1 MPTTTLVWFR
11 RDLRLADNP
20 SLNAALAAADRVVP
34 VFVIDGSATAPS
46 EIAGPGTASFAWR
59 AQSLAALDKTLRATG
74 SQLVVRYGDPAR
86 RLAELCEQSGARS
99 VHCATA
105 SDPAAVREATRVG
118 EQLAIAGISLVMVP
132 GAELALPA
140 GSVRT
145 AKGSSYRVFT
155 PYYRTW
161 RAMLPS
167 AAPLPAPQQMA
178 SLPVMPESDPLPAA
192 RSGDVDISAH
202 WRPGEAG
209 AMSRLVQFTD
219 RALAYDAL
227 HDLPA
232 VDGTS
237 MLSPHLAFGEITP
250 RQVIHALPDGS
261 EAFIRQLAWR
271 EFAYSMLAAFPSM
284 SVAPLRAEFAR
295 MPWIDDAEGLNAWK
309 AGMTGVP
316 LVDAGMRQLAS
327 TGWMHNRV
335 RMVAASWLTK
345 NLLVDWREGERHFLE
360 TLVDADAAQNAFN
373 WQWVAGSGSDAA
385 PYFRIMNPVIQASR
399 FDPDGTYI
407 RTWVPE
413 LARLQ
418 TPWIQKPW
426 DAPGDVLR
434 EAGITLGR
442 EYPALSIDLGSSR
455 GRALSAFASIRRS
468 AEPAGGS
475 RL

>member
-20 SLNAALAAADRVVP
+20 NLSAALKAADFVVP
-34 VFVIDGSATAPS
+34 VFIVDGSSAAPFDT
-46 EIAGPGTASFAWR
+46 ECPGTASCAWR
-59 AQSLAALDKTLRATG
+59 ARSLAALDEALRAAG
-74 SQLVVRYGDPAR
+74 SQLVLRYGDPAMV
-86 RLAELCEQSGARS
+86 LAELCEQSGATS

-118 EQLAIAGISLVMVP
+118 EQLAIVGISLVMVP

-145 AKGSSYRVFT
+145 ATGSPYRVFT

-161 RAMLPS
+161 RTMLPS
-167 AAPLPAPQQMA
+167 AAPLPAPRQMA
-178 SLPVMPESDPLPAA
+178 PLPVMPDSDPLPVA

-202 WRPGEAG
+202 WQPGEAG
-209 AMSRLVQFTD
+209 AMGRLAQFTD
-219 RALAYDAL
+219 RAAAYEAL

-261 EAFIRQLAWR
+261 ETFIRQLAWR
-271 EFAYSMLAAFPSM
+271 EFSYSMLAAYPSM
-284 SVAPLRAEFAR
+284 AREPLRAEFAR
-295 MPWIDDAEGLNAWK
+295 MPWIDDAEGLRNWK

-335 RMVAASWLTK
+335 RMIAASWLTK
-345 NLLVDWREGERHFLE
+345 NLLIDWREGERHFLE
-360 TLVDADAAQNAFN
+360 ALVDADAAQNAFN

-385 PYFRIMNPVIQASR
+385 PYYRIMNPAVQASR

-413 LARLQ
+413 LERLQ
-418 TPWIQKPW
+418 APWIQRPW
-426 DAPGDVLR
+426 EAPGDVLR
-434 EAGITLGR
+434 DAGITLGR
-442 EYPALSIDLGSSR
+442 EYPAPSIELSSSR

-468 AEPAGGS
+468 AEPAGEP

>member
-1 MPTTTLVWFR
+1 MPTTTVVWFR

-20 SLNAALAAADRVVP
+20 NLNAALAAADRVVP

-46 EIAGPGTASFAWR
+46 DAPGSSTASFAWR
-59 AQSLAALDKTLRATG
+59 AQSLAALDKTLRAAG
-74 SQLVVRYGDPAR
+74 SQLVVRYGDPATM
-86 RLAELCEQSGARS
+86 LAELCEQSGVRS

-105 SDPAAVREATRVG
+105 SDPAAVREATRVC

-145 AKGSSYRVFT
+145 AADSSYRVFT
-155 PYYRTW
+155 PFYRTW
-161 RAMLPS
+161 RTMLPS

-178 SLPVMPESDPLPAA
+178 PLPVMPESDPLPAA

-202 WRPGEAG
+202 WQPGEAG
-209 AMSRLVQFTD
+209 AMSRLKQFTD
-219 RALAYDAL
+219 RAAAYEAL

-271 EFAYSMLAAFPSM
+271 EFAYSTLAAFPSM
-284 SVAPLRAEFAR
+284 GVAPLRAEFAR

-345 NLLVDWREGERHFLE
+345 NLLIDWREGERHFLE

-385 PYFRIMNPVIQASR
+385 PYFRIMNPAVQASR

-413 LARLQ
+413 LARLAA
-418 TPWIQKPW
+418 PWIQKPW

-442 EYPALSIDLGSSR
+442 QYPAPSIELGSSR

-468 AEPAGGS
+468 AEPAGES